1 MWKLDDMGSGYVA
14 LAKQFI
20 IIKLILFLSCRSMR
34 AWNVMKFD
42 LSKKLFLSRGEESGA
57 EFLWEI
63 FMVSLE
69 HLNYPI
75 PTS

>member
-34 AWNVMKFD
+34 A
-42 LSKKLFLSRGEESGA
+42 
-57 EFLWEI
+57 
-63 FMVSLE
+63 
-69 HLNYPI
+69 
-75 PTS
+75 